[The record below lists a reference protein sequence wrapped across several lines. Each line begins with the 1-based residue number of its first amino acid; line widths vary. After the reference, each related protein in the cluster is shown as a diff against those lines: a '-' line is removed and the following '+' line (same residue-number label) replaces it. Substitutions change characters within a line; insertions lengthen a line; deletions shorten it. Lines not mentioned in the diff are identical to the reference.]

1 MKRLLIVTD
10 AWYPQINGVVRSLDQ
25 TAKHLRQMG
34 FTVSFITP
42 SDFTSLPMPG
52 YSEIPLAMVTKR
64 KLAKML
70 EGYDFDSL
78 HLATEGPLGWA
89 ARALALQ
96 NNWQFTTSLH
106 TKFPEYLHE
115 RTRIPVTWSY
125 AVLRRFHNKAAST
138 LVTTQSQ
145 KDELARYGIT
155 NTRVWLRGVDT
166 DMFTPDGARSPLI
179 SDGWPRPLWLNVG
192 RLAVEKNIEAFLS
205 LDLPGTKVVVGSGP
219 EHQRLVSKFPD
230 AKFPGAHQGHE
241 LAAIYRS
248 CDCFVFPSLTDTF
261 GLVIVEAL
269 ASGLPVAAHPV
280 TGPNDIITDPAAGS
294 LDWDLKQ
301 ACLSAQALTRDD
313 ARQHAL
319 GFTWQACTQRF
330 RDALVSLDGDIL

>member
-1 MKRLLIVTD
+1 MTRLLVVTD

-25 TAKHLRQMG
+25 TAKHLRDMG
-34 FTVSFITP
+34 IAVSFITP
-42 SDFTSLPMPG
+42 SDFKSFPMPG
-52 YSEIPLAMVTKR
+52 YSEIPLALATKG

-70 EGYDFDSL
+70 EGYAFDSL

-89 ARALALQ
+89 ARALALEKK
-96 NNWQFTTSLH
+96 WQFTTSLH
-106 TKFPEYLHE
+106 TKFPEYLHK

-125 AVLRRFHNKAAST
+125 AMLRKFHNQAAST

-166 DMFTPDGARSPLI
+166 EMFRPDGARSPLI
-179 SDGWPRPLWLNVG
+179 SEEWPRPLWLNVG
-192 RLAVEKNIEAFLS
+192 RLAVEKNIEAFLQ

-219 EHQRLVSKFPD
+219 EHQRLM
-230 AKFPGAHQGHE
+230 AKFPQVKFLGAHQGHD
-241 LAAIYRS
+241 LATIYRS

-280 TGPNDIITDPAAGS
+280 TGPNDIITDPVAGT
-294 LDWDLKQ
+294 LDWDLQQ
-301 ACLSAQALTRDD
+301 ACLSAQTLDPRD

-319 GFTWQACTQRF
+319 GFTWQACTERF
-330 RDALVSLDGDIL
+330 RDALVSLDGELL